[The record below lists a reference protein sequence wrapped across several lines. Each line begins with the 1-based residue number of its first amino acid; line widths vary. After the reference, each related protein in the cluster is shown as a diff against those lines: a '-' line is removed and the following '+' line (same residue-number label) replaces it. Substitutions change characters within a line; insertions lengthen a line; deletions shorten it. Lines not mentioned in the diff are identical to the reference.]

1 MSGIQETLARLAE
14 IPNVHVSAGERLA
27 AHTRFGIGGPAD
39 VYAESSRLECFLEA
53 LRLARSSGLDCAVI
67 GGGTNLIVSDAGYR
81 GVVLRFTGGKVEVR
95 SQRVSAE
102 AGAEL
107 ESLVNA
113 AGSAGLAG
121 LETLAGIPGSVGGA
135 VYGNAGAYGRSI
147 SEVVREVH
155 FFDGVMVRALHN
167 PECEF
172 AYRESVFKRRKD
184 WVILS
189 VEVALEPGDASALR
203 RRSEDIVALRRQ
215 KYPPEMRCAGS
226 IFKNLLWRGLPQP
239 MRDLVPPEAV
249 REGKVPAAWFLDQA
263 GSKGLARGDVR
274 VADYHANLIYNAG
287 AGTARDLCALIAEMK
302 RRVNELFGLEL
313 EEEVQYLGFEK
324 ESEVRSQESGEIR

>member
-1 MSGIQETLARLAE
+1 MPGIPATLARLAE
-14 IPNVHVSAGERLA
+14 IPNVHVSPGEPLA

-53 LRLARSSGLDCAVI
+53 LRLARMSGFDCTVI

-81 GVVLRFTGGKVEVR
+81 GVVLRFTGGRIDVR
-95 SQRVSAE
+95 APRVSAE
-102 AGAEL
+102 AGAAL
-107 ESLVNA
+107 EDLVNA

-147 SEVVREVH
+147 SEVTREVY
-155 FFDGVMVRALHN
+155 FFDGAMVRALDN

-172 AYRESVFKRRKD
+172 AYRESVFNRRRD
-184 WVILS
+184 WVILA
-189 VEVALEPGDASALR
+189 VEVALEPGDADALR
-203 RRSEDIVALRRQ
+203 QRSEDILALRRQ

-226 IFKNLLWRGLPQP
+226 IFKNLLWRELPPPTRQQ
-239 MRDLVPPEAV
+239 VPRGVV

-263 GSKGLARGDVR
+263 GSKGLSKGDVR

-287 AGTARDLCALIAEMK
+287 TGTARDLCALIAELK
-302 RRVNELFGLEL
+302 RRVKERFGLEL
-313 EEEVQYLGFEK
+313 EEEVQYLGAEK
-324 ESEVRSQESGEIR
+324 ESEVGSQEPGGVR